1 MAIGSRQVKI
11 LKNPIDDLAI
21 GSRQVNIQKAQ
32 LMCIQPL
39 CRLNFF
45 GGGTMN
51 LNKELRFLNDR
62 FYKETKEFSEILHK
76 PQRPYAIALFEIDH
90 LQFAIPFRTN
100 ISHPYA
106 YKFKNFTSKK
116 NSGLDF
122 SKAVIIEK
130 DKLGNQA
137 FIDNQ
142 EYLEFSKRR
151 AIIAKRFFK
160 FLENYKKWIEN
171 PTTYQYKVK
180 SLKYCTLQYYHQK
193 LGIKA
198 PQE

>member
-1 MAIGSRQVKI
+1 
-11 LKNPIDDLAI
+11 
-21 GSRQVNIQKAQ
+21 
-32 LMCIQPL
+32 
-39 CRLNFF
+39 
-45 GGGTMN
+45 MN

-62 FYKETKEFSEILHK
+62 FYEETRGFSEIMHK
-76 PQRPYAIALFEIDH
+76 PDRPYAIALFEIDH

-100 ISHPYA
+100 ITHPYA
-106 YKFKNFTSKK
+106 YKFKNSKS

-137 FIDNQ
+137 FINNQ

-151 AIIAKRFFK
+151 NMIAQRFSK
-160 FLENYKKWIEN
+160 FLENYKKWVKN
-171 PTTYQYKVK
+171 PTTYQYKVE

-193 LGIKA
+193 LGIKTS
-198 PQE
+198 QE